1 MKKKLAAILA
11 VALVLGLM
19 VSGCPGEAPAPEVG
33 KTAPDFE
40 LDTLDGQTVALSQLK
55 GQPVLL
61 NFWATWCGPCTH
73 EMPFLQQVY
82 QDWPEEELVLLAV
95 NIGESSSQVAQFMQ
109 SQGFSFPVLLDR
121 SGNTAQKYNI
131 IGIPTTFFIDS
142 KGVIRE
148 IKIGFFQSK
157 ADIEAILSEIN

>member
-11 VALVLGLM
+11 IVLVLGA
-19 VSGCPGEAPAPEVG
+19 VATSCPHEAPAPEVG
-33 KTAPDFE
+33 KQAPDFE
-40 LDTLDGQTVALSQLK
+40 LNTLDGQTVALSQLK

-82 QDWPEEELVLLAV
+82 QDWHEEELVLLAV
-95 NIGESSSQVAQFMQ
+95 NVGESSSQVSQFMQ
-109 SQGFSFPVLLDR
+109 SEGFSFTVLLDS
-121 SGNTAQKYNI
+121 SGNTAQQYNI
-131 IGIPTTFFIDS
+131 VGIPTTFFIDS

-148 IKIGFFQSK
+148 IKIGYFQSR
-157 ADIEAILSEIN
+157 ADIEAILSEID